1 MKYNPIGTTF
11 KEGNVLLLVQESLGS
26 LCTCTGCYYV
36 AKDKNGHQIYRG
48 SCCTHG
54 HVCTPYYRKVDILSP
69 LKEQDSWMQ
78 A

>member
-54 HVCTPYYRKVDILSP
+54 HVCTPYYRKDKKHVVFRKIQI
-69 LKEQDSWMQ
+69 ETE
-78 A
+78 